1 MQHSTVS
8 RLHDVT
14 PPCRLFIS
22 WRRNRGGNATFLP
35 VVLHSQRLLEAI
47 LSLHEVDREHLSTVG
62 EPCPFPMHPRRA
74 WLQGRGAAWN
84 RPKVY
89 AGNLRAERRNALHR
103 SQNTGRDESLGRDQ
117 RHGRLPLVPRL
128 PAHQSRPSRPSLISA
143 LNRRC
148 LINASSS
155 GKVSSSCG
163 RSHPSSTFARIRE
176 IREA

>member
-89 AGNLRAERRNALHR
+89 AGNLRGEGRSALHR

-117 RHGRLPLVPRL
+117 RHGR
-128 PAHQSRPSRPSLISA
+128 HQSLPSRLPSRPLLMCPST
-143 LNRRC
+143 RRC
-148 LINASSS
+148 LIRASSSGNASSS
-155 GKVSSSCG
+155 SE
-163 RSHPSSTFARIRE
+163 RSQPSSIFARILETRDC
-176 IREA
+176 